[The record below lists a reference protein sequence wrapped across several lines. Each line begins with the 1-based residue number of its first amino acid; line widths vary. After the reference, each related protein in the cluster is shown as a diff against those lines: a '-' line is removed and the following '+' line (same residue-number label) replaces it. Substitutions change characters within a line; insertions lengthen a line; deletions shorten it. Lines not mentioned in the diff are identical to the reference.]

1 MPVEIGDGVS
11 ELIQSQ
17 EIQEEY
23 GVPERVARRLWDQ
36 FRTTDLDAVDR
47 GRLQQVRGVGRAR
60 AEKINPPRSDA
71 YRAREREAGE
81 NALIRL
87 WHHPYDDDKLRV
99 FDENPEWARE
109 QIITAAAEAA
119 AVLDR
124 L

>member
-1 MPVEIGDGVS
+1 MEVEIGDGVS
-11 ELIQSQ
+11 ELLRSQ
-17 EIQEEY
+17 EIQAEY
-23 GVPERVARRLWDQ
+23 DVPERVAQRLWDR
-36 FRTTDLDAVDR
+36 FGTTDLDAVDR
-47 GRLQQVRGVGRAR
+47 DRLQEVRGVGPAR

-109 QIITAAAEAA
+109 QLSTAAAEAA
-119 AVLDR
+119 AVIDR

>member
-47 GRLQQVRGVGRAR
+47 GRL
-60 AEKINPPRSDA
+60 
-71 YRAREREAGE
+71 
-81 NALIRL
+81 
-87 WHHPYDDDKLRV
+87 
-99 FDENPEWARE
+99 
-109 QIITAAAEAA
+109 
-119 AVLDR
+119 
-124 L
+124 